1 MGVGV
6 MAALPAN
13 FLCILTKKLGAD
25 FVPHLPELINKDR
38 PKADQDK
45 KQLSRA
51 FSAFVIHKMLNIGI
65 AVAARSVVDDF
76 DDNGIDAIY
85 YDTKSKTLFLLQTK
99 YMEGRQFDEPDA
111 IRFRNGVEWLLA
123 QKYTRF
129 NVNVQTRKAE
139 LDDAF
144 DEAEQIKLVVAYI
157 GSGFSVH
164 AKAALKALTEDE
176 EHHEVGRLQA
186 DVEEYGPERIQ
197 ADLLAEQSVGVVND
211 SIYLSKWQ
219 HVGGP
224 RDTHIGI
231 ALISDLVAL
240 HKKHQK
246 ALYERN
252 IRYFLGSRESN
263 VNKSIQETL
272 RTTPNEF
279 FYLNNGVTA
288 LADLIETPQGTKENK
303 RLRLRGLSI
312 INGAQT
318 ISSAAEFVDQNPG
331 CDISSAK
338 VLVTIIKAD
347 SEGKFGRSVTRARN
361 HQNPVSTGN
370 FASLDPRQEE
380 LRRELNYLGY
390 SYHYRPEAMPRN
402 AESSANII
410 TIEQAM
416 KALALFAPDSRYPF
430 WLKNEVSRF
439 QNAESSEYQALFT
452 QALTGAQ
459 MVNMVQFFRFVRDVI
474 AANAE
479 ASIGA
484 ERLFYKHGT
493 YVVASILAK
502 RFHKRVDEPD
512 VMKQEA
518 INKLLSAPL
527 DQCRQTCLDKASPL
541 IGQGRSVLA
550 YFQNQGNTV
559 RLMDGCMATHYGLE
573 QAEAYKAVKAVADK
587 KEAFPQEKVFR
598 YLITQAPQI

>member
-1 MGVGV
+1 MT
-6 MAALPAN
+6 ALPAN
-13 FLCILTKKLGAD
+13 FLSILSKKIEVE

-38 PKADQDK
+38 PKIDQDK
-45 KQLSRA
+45 KQLSRG

-65 AVAARSVVDDF
+65 AVAANSVVDDF

-85 YDTKSKTLFLLQTK
+85 YDTVTKTLFLLQTK
-99 YMEGRQFDEPDA
+99 YMKDKQFDEPDA
-111 IRFRNGVEWLLA
+111 IRFRNGVELLLA
-123 QKYTRF
+123 QKYSRF
-129 NVNVQTRKAE
+129 NVNVQNRKAQ
-139 LDDAF
+139 LDDVF
-144 DEAEQIKLVVAYI
+144 DEAETIKLVVAYV
-157 GSGFSVH
+157 GSGFSAH
-164 AKAALKALTEDE
+164 AKAALKELTEDE
-176 EHHEVGRLQA
+176 DHHEIGRLQA
-186 DVEEYGPERIQ
+186 DIEEYGPDRIQ

-211 SIYLSKWQ
+211 SIRLSKWQ

-224 RDTHIGI
+224 RDTHIGV
-231 ALISDLVAL
+231 ALVSDLVAL

-252 IRYFLGSRESN
+252 IRYFLGSRESD
-263 VNKSIQETL
+263 VNKAIQETL
-272 RTTPNEF
+272 RTAPADF

-288 LADLIETPQGTKENK
+288 LADLIDAPQGPKVNK
-303 RLRLRGLSI
+303 RLRVRGFSI

-318 ISSAAEFVDQNPG
+318 ISSAAEFVTQNPD
-331 CDISSAK
+331 CDISTAK
-338 VLVTIIKAD
+338 VLVTIINAG
-347 SEGKFGRSVTRARN
+347 SEGKFGRSVTKARN

-402 AESSANII
+402 AELSASII

-416 KALALFAPDSRYPF
+416 KALALFAPDSRYPY
-430 WLKNEVSRF
+430 WLKNEVARF
-439 QNAESSEYQALFT
+439 QNAESSEYQSLFT

-459 MVNMVQFFRFVRDVI
+459 LVNMVQFFRFVRDVI

-479 ASIGA
+479 ASKGS
-484 ERLFYKHGT
+484 ERLFYKHGAF
-493 YVVASILAK
+493 VVASVLAK
-502 RFHKRVDEPD
+502 RFRKRVDDPD
-512 VMKQEA
+512 VMKQED
-518 INKLLSAPL
+518 INALLSAPL
-527 DQCRQTCLDKASPL
+527 DQCRQTCWDKASL
-541 IGQGRSVLA
+541 LVGQGRSVLA

-559 RLMDGCMATHYGLE
+559 RLMDRCMATHYGLE
-573 QAEAYKAVKAVADK
+573 QTEAYKAVKAVAEK

>member
-1 MGVGV
+1 MT
-6 MAALPAN
+6 ALPAN
-13 FLCILTKKLGAD
+13 FLSILTKKIEAE

-38 PKADQDK
+38 PKIDQDK

-65 AVAARSVVDDF
+65 AVAAKSVVDDF

-85 YDTKSKTLFLLQTK
+85 YDTATKTLFLLQTK
-99 YMEGRQFDEPDA
+99 YMKDKQFDEPDA
-111 IRFRNGVEWLLA
+111 IRFRNGVELLLA
-123 QKYTRF
+123 QKYSRF
-129 NVNVQTRKAE
+129 NVNVQNRKAQ

-144 DEAEQIKLVVAYI
+144 DEAEKIKLVVAYV
-157 GSGFSVH
+157 GSGFSAH
-164 AKAALKALTEDE
+164 AKAALKELTEDE
-176 EHHEVGRLQA
+176 DHHEVGRLEA
-186 DVEEYGPERIQ
+186 EIEEYGPDRIQ

-211 SIYLSKWQ
+211 SIRLSKWQ

-224 RDTHIGI
+224 RDTHIGV

-252 IRYFLGSRESN
+252 IRYFLGSRESD
-263 VNKSIQETL
+263 VNKAIQETL
-272 RTTPNEF
+272 RTAPEDF

-288 LADLIETPQGTKENK
+288 LADLVDAPQGSKVNK

-318 ISSAAEFVDQNPG
+318 ISSAAEFVTQNPE
-331 CDISSAK
+331 CDISAAR
-338 VLVTIIKAD
+338 VLVTIINTG

-402 AESSANII
+402 AEQSTNII

-416 KALALFAPDSRYPF
+416 KALALFAPDSRYPY
-430 WLKNEVSRF
+430 WLKNEVARF
-439 QNAESSEYQALFT
+439 QNAESSEYQSLFT

-459 MVNMVQFFRFVRDVI
+459 LVNMVQFFRFVRDVI

-479 ASIGA
+479 ASKGS
-484 ERLFYKHGT
+484 ERLFYKHGAFI
-493 YVVASILAK
+493 VASVLAK
-502 RFHKRVDEPD
+502 RFRKRVDDPD
-512 VMKQEA
+512 VMKQDV
-518 INKLLSAPL
+518 INALLSAPL
-527 DQCRQTCLDKASPL
+527 DQCRQICWDKASL
-541 IGQGRSVLA
+541 LVGQGRSVLA

-559 RLMDGCMATHYGLE
+559 RLMDRCMATHYGLE
-573 QAEAYKAVKAVADK
+573 QTEAYKAVKAVAEK

>member
-1 MGVGV
+1 MT
-6 MAALPAN
+6 ALPAN
-13 FLCILTKKLGAD
+13 FLSILTKKIEAE

-38 PKADQDK
+38 PKIDQDK

-51 FSAFVIHKMLNIGI
+51 FSAFVIHKMLNISI
-65 AVAARSVVDDF
+65 AVAAKSVVDDF

-85 YDTKSKTLFLLQTK
+85 YDTATKTLFLLQTK
-99 YMEGRQFDEPDA
+99 YMKDKQFDEPDA
-111 IRFRNGVEWLLA
+111 IRFRNGVELLLA
-123 QKYTRF
+123 QKYSRF
-129 NVNVQTRKAE
+129 NINVQNRKAQ

-144 DEAEQIKLVVAYI
+144 DEAEKIKLVVAYV
-157 GSGFSVH
+157 GSGFSAH
-164 AKAALKALTEDE
+164 AKAALKELTEDE
-176 EHHEVGRLQA
+176 DHHEVGRLEA
-186 DVEEYGPERIQ
+186 EIEEYGPVRIQ

-211 SIYLSKWQ
+211 SIRLSKWQ

-224 RDTHIGI
+224 RDTHIGV

-252 IRYFLGSRESN
+252 IRYFLGSRESD
-263 VNKSIQETL
+263 VNKAIQETL
-272 RTTPNEF
+272 RTAPEDF

-288 LADLIETPQGTKENK
+288 LADLIDAPQGAKANK
-303 RLRLRGLSI
+303 RLRLRGFSI

-318 ISSAAEFVDQNPG
+318 ISSAAEFVIQNPD
-331 CDISSAK
+331 CDISAAR
-338 VLVTIIKAD
+338 VLVTIINTG

-402 AESSANII
+402 AELSANII

-416 KALALFAPDSRYPF
+416 KALALFAPDSRYPY
-430 WLKNEVSRF
+430 WLKNDVSRF
-439 QNAESSEYQALFT
+439 QNAESSEYQSLFT
-452 QALTGAQ
+452 QSLTGAQ
-459 MVNMVQFFRFVRDVI
+459 LVNMVKFFRFVRDVI

-479 ASIGA
+479 SSKGA
-484 ERLFYKHGT
+484 ERLFYKHGAF
-493 YVVASILAK
+493 VIASVLAK
-502 RFHKRVDEPD
+502 QFRKRVDDAE
-512 VMKQEA
+512 VMKQDA
-518 INKLLSAPL
+518 INALLSAPL
-527 DQCRQTCLDKASPL
+527 DQCRQTCWDLASPL
-541 IGQGRSVLA
+541 VGQGRSVLA

-559 RLMDGCMATHYGLE
+559 RLLDRCMATCYGLE
-573 QAEAYKAVKAVADK
+573 LNETYKAVKAVAEK
-587 KEAFPQEKVFR
+587 KDAFPQEKVFR